1 VLSVSLFSVLLALPS
16 SSSAQD
22 VHKQVGSLTISVDRT
37 HAVPG
42 GVLVVHLRSR
52 RALGTSYAILDG
64 RRSPFLPSRRG
75 PRALVPI
82 VATGV
87 PGRATL
93 GVEIRGRRG
102 RQRFPVPLTIDPRPF
117 TARSFVIPDAKRS
130 LLERP
135 ERTRDGRLL
144 LAALRS
150 FSRDKLWNG
159 PFRPPVDATPADT
172 FGAPTSYEG
181 GSPVEAGMDG
191 IYGEYHRGLDYAVP
205 PGTIVQAP
213 AAGKVVLAGAHVLTG
228 NTLVLDHGQG
238 IVSVLFH
245 LGAVEVSVGDAVEAR
260 APVAVS
266 GDSGIAPSPHVHWG
280 TYLHGVAVDPRML
293 SELLD

>member
-1 VLSVSLFSVLLALPS
+1 MLSVSLLALPPIT
-16 SSSAQD
+16 SAQD

-52 RALGTSYAILDG
+52 QALGTIYAILDG
-64 RRSPFLPSRRG
+64 RRAPFLPSRRG
-75 PRALVPI
+75 PRAFVPI

-87 PGRATL
+87 PGKTTL
-93 GVEIRGRRG
+93 GIEIRGRRG
-102 RQRFPVPLTIDPRPF
+102 RQRIPVPLTIDARPF
-117 TARSFVIPDAKRS
+117 SPRNLVIPDAKRS
-130 LLERP
+130 LLALP
-135 ERTRDGRLL
+135 ERTRDGRRL
-144 LAALRS
+144 LAALRTL
-150 FSRDKLWNG
+150 SREKLWNG
-159 PFRPPVDATPADT
+159 PFRPPVDASPSDT
-172 FGAPTSYEG
+172 FGAPTSYQG

-205 PGTIVQAP
+205 PGTVVQAP
-213 AAGKVVLAGAHVLTG
+213 AAGRVALAGAHTLTG

-238 IVSVLFH
+238 IVSVLYH
-245 LGAVEVSVGDAVEAR
+245 LGPIEVSVGDAVEAR
-260 APVAVS
+260 APIAVS
-266 GDSGIAPSPHVHWG
+266 GESGIAPSPHVHWG